1 MTKLNKILLSSVAA
15 LTFAVSGH
23 VMAQDDNHN
32 HNHDNDGEH
41 HSDMTIVE
49 TKLQYTGPIEMATI
63 SQIIKEDS
71 LFNDQNY
78 TLEGKIIRQVNANEY
93 IFSDGQ
99 EELLIEMEGLKDVV
113 FSNEDTVRIT
123 GEMESEL
130 LSESKFEVKKLTIL

>member
-15 LTFAVSGH
+15 LTFAASGH
-23 VMAQDDNHN
+23 VMAQDDN